1 MSISETK
8 EITRNVEGWLF
19 SEERV
24 WLYRAAKRVKKGVI
38 VEIGSWKGLSTIWL
52 AKGSQAGYRAKV
64 YAIDPHTGAEE
75 HKQAGKVWT
84 YDIFLEN
91 IKKAEIEDIVIPIVK
106 TSEEANKNGNIPIG
120 LLFIDGAHDYE
131 LVKLDFELWYPY
143 LINGGIIAFHDSAPW
158 SGWKGPIKVVQEE
171 IYNSN
176 KFVDIGEIKSI
187 TFAKKKQKRDVTST
201 QSKVTSHRISS
212 KMP

>member
-8 EITRNVEGWLF
+8 RITRNVEGWLF

-24 WLYRAAKRVKKGVI
+24 WLYRAAKRVEKGVI

-52 AKGSQAGYRAKV
+52 AKGSQTGYKAKV

-84 YDIFLEN
+84 YDTFLAN
-91 IKKAEIEDIVIPIVK
+91 IRKAEIEDIVIPIVK
-106 TSEEANKNGNIPIG
+106 TSEESNKNWNKTIG

-131 LVKLDFELWYPY
+131 LVKLDFELWYPH
-143 LINGGIIAFHDSAPW
+143 LIKGGIIAFHDSAPW
-158 SGWKGPIKVVQEE
+158 SGWEGPIKVVQEK
-171 IYNSN
+171 IYNSD
-176 KFVDIGEIKSI
+176 KFMDIEEIGSI
-187 TFAKKKQKRDVTST
+187 TFAKKKINEDIT
-201 QSKVTSHRISS
+201 
-212 KMP
+212 